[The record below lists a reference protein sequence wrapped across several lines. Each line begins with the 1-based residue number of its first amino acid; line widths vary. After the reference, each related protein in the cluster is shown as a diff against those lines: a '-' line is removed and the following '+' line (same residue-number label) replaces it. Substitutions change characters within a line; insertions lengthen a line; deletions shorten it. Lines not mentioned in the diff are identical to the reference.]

1 MQAVCIEHHLIRD
14 AVCALAIY
22 QNGIDKRTVL
32 RIRKQAVDLLAR
44 EIHGPNG
51 SKEIEQVH
59 ANRLG
64 STQQVDDKELAPKM
78 QQLGPIRLDETGIRP
93 VFYNGVEDPQMIIE
107 PEMSILR
114 ARTHKRTLAVKPVE
128 IQLIGNEDGL

>member
-1 MQAVCIEHHLIRD
+1 MQTVCIEHHLMRE
-14 AVCALAIY
+14 AVCTLAIN
-22 QNGIDKRTVL
+22 QNGIDQRAVL
-32 RIRKQAVDLLAR
+32 GIRKQAVDLLAR
-44 EIHGPNG
+44 EIYGPNG

-93 VFYNGVEDPQMIIE
+93 VFYNGVEDPQVIIE
-107 PEMSILR
+107 PEMSIFR

-128 IQLIGNEDGL
+128 IQLVGNEDGL